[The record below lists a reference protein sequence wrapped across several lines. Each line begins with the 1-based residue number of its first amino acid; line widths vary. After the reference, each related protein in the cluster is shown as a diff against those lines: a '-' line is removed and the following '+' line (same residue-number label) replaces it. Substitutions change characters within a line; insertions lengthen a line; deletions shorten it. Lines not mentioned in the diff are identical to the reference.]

1 MMAFICAQVFALSL
15 WFHVAST
22 TPNVRF
28 LFIHSAWSLPHVCC
42 YNVIM
47 FSPIL
52 SPILTV
58 LKNCTCVFN
67 LHVNKLQ
74 AEKHSWWL
82 KILSCWWNW
91 KISHN
96 PAASPEKALGIG
108 TGMTSSPSLPFFLCL
123 KTIGDISDKNLFPVG
138 SGSAH
143 PLWSDS
149 CCVDS
154 SPTQVPL
161 RYTPEID

>member
-74 AEKHSWWL
+74 EQKNTVDGWRFYHVDGTEKFHITLLHPPKKRLGLELEWL
-82 KILSCWWNW
+82 LPRRFLFSFASKQLVISRTRIYFQLDQGQLILSE
-91 KISHN
+91 
-96 PAASPEKALGIG
+96 ATLVVL
-108 TGMTSSPSLPFFLCL
+108 T
-123 KTIGDISDKNLFPVG
+123 
-138 SGSAH
+138 AH
-143 PLWSDS
+143 PLR
-149 CCVDS
+149 
-154 SPTQVPL
+154 SP
-161 RYTPEID
+161 